1 MTLDGWG
8 ASSDVEVALEREEK
22 RQAAAVHKKKGGVR
36 PVVRDDGRAEARTCG
51 HGVSPS
57 RLTVTMLDPTEGR
70 LRPAGLLSASKV
82 PDSKGRFPPPVGEIG
97 TFCLRRDGRETYSGA
112 MPWGLS
118 AGITIYS
125 EGVASVPQKGE
136 EGRGVGSTGDW

>member
-1 MTLDGWG
+1 MKLDGWG
-8 ASSDVEVALEREEK
+8 QVQMWSGVRARGK
-22 RQAAAVHKKKGGVR
+22 AAAGL
-36 PVVRDDGRAEARTCG
+36 PN
-51 HGVSPS
+51 
-57 RLTVTMLDPTEGR
+57 
-70 LRPAGLLSASKV
+70 AGKV
-82 PDSKGRFPPPVGEIG
+82 PDSKGRFPPAGGEIG

>member
-1 MTLDGWG
+1 M
-8 ASSDVEVALEREEK
+8 ER
-22 RQAAAVHKKKGGVR
+22 RQSERKSGG
-36 PVVRDDGRAEARTCG
+36 
-51 HGVSPS
+51 
-57 RLTVTMLDPTEGR
+57 
-70 LRPAGLLSASKV
+70 RPAQCRQGAGLQGEIST
-82 PDSKGRFPPPVGEIG
+82 GRREIG